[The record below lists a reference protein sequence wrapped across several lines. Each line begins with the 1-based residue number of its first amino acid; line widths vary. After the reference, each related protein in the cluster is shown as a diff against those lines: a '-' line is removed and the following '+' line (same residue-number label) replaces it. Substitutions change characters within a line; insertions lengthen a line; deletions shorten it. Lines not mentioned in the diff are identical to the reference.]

1 MIIMKD
7 YSCFRT
13 CEEALKTELI
23 TLFPLTYYEMNDT
36 IKITKFREIRSI
48 DYGRNAVGDT

>member
-1 MIIMKD
+1 MIIVKD
-7 YSCFRT
+7 NSCFRT
-13 CEEALKTELI
+13 CEEVLMTGLI

>member
-1 MIIMKD
+1 M
-7 YSCFRT
+7 
-13 CEEALKTELI
+13 TELI

-36 IKITKFREIRSI
+36 IKITKFSDTRSI